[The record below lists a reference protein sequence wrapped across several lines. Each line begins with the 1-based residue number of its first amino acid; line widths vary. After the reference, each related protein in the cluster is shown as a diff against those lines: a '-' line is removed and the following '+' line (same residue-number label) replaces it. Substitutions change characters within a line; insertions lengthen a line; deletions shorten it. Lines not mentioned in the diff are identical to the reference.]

1 MKKNRSVFA
10 PRGLFAIILLY
21 AFVFTGNAQFENHPY
36 HFQDIR
42 KIRTTPVKNQQ
53 RTGTCWCFATTSFVE
68 TEILRQGGPVLNL
81 SEMFTVRHAYEQKG
95 ELYVRFHG
103 LANFGPGGQ
112 AHDVINMIRKYGFVP
127 EEIYPGKNYGDTIH
141 SHSELNK
148 VLNAYLDAVVKS
160 RKLTTA
166 WSRGYA
172 SVLDA
177 YLGKKPETF
186 TWEGKEYTPE
196 SFRDHFHFNPDDY
209 VELTS
214 YTHHPFYTRF
224 GLEVPDNWTHD
235 LYYNLPLNELMDVIN
250 YALDHGFSVAWDGD
264 VSEKGFSHKNGVA
277 ILPEKPWMSMS
288 GAEVDSAFKHP
299 VKELQVTQ
307 AMRQQT
313 FDDYQTTDD
322 HLMHLVGTGKDEN
335 GTLYYLTKNS
345 WGTSS
350 NKYGGYLFM
359 SEPFVKLKTL
369 AIMVHKNA
377 LPKDI
382 RKKLGIK

>member
-1 MKKNRSVFA
+1 MKKNRNVFA
-10 PRGLFAIILLY
+10 LRGFFVIILLS
-21 AFVFTGNAQFENHPY
+21 AFVFAGNAQFENHPY

-81 SEMFTVRHAYEQKG
+81 SEMFTVRHAYERKG
-95 ELYVRFHG
+95 NLYVRFHG

-112 AHDVINMIRKYGFVP
+112 AHDVINVIRQYGFVP
-127 EEIYPGKNYGDTIH
+127 EEVYPGKNYGDTIH
-141 SHSELNK
+141 NHSELNK

-166 WSRGYA
+166 WPKGYA

-177 YLGKKPETF
+177 YLGRDPETF
-186 TWEGKEYTPE
+186 TWEGKEFTPE
-196 SFRDHFHFNPDDY
+196 SFRNHFHFNPDDY

-235 LYYNLPLNELMDVIN
+235 LYYNLPVNELMDVIN

-277 ILPEKPWMSMS
+277 ILPEKPWESMS

-299 VKELQVTQ
+299 VKELLVTQ
-307 AMRQQT
+307 AMRQKT

-345 WGTSS
+345 WGTKS

-359 SEPFVKLKTL
+359 SEPFVELKTL

-382 RKKLGIK
+382 RKKLGIR